1 MTCKELKL
9 LTEFPENLSPLL
21 HAMWHDHQGNW
32 EASHNLAQD
41 VNTHDGSWV
50 HAYLHRKEGDKSNA
64 LYWYHKAGRSLPQTT
79 LEKEWEEI
87 VTALLAKS
95 NT

>member
-1 MTCKELKL
+1 MRWSELKS
-9 LTEFPENLSPLL
+9 LTQLPENLSPLL
-21 HAMWHDHQGNW
+21 QAMWHDHQGNW

-41 VNTHDGSWV
+41 INTRDGAWV
-50 HAYLHRKEGDKSNA
+50 HAYLHRKEGDASNA
-64 LYWYHKAGRSLPQTT
+64 LYWYHKAGEQMPSTT

-87 VTALLAKS
+87 VTALLAKT